1 MKKNIFTLF
10 CCFFALQSF
19 ACCDPS
25 PVLYHAEPLTTNS
38 VFMIYPLH
46 GENFDK
52 YIRYNLYSKTTGKR
66 IPTEIIKTI
75 KPNCG
80 RIQVLFQPTEAL
92 ILGDSL
98 SFMMTYD
105 TTMTDFQRERDYIK
119 QGIRGELAREYKGYY
134 FSLRYTMKVAKEGQ
148 AEFMPKPFYLF
159 YENEYRT
166 QVFKSSAGFHND
178 IAIQI
183 VSDESVSDATK
194 HHLVE
199 VTIDKKTF
207 YYLSYGNVFILN
219 ACGLCGGG
227 GHNLETDTEYTA
239 DVRLLLWSG
248 RHSESCKIT
257 FRTGIDVY
265 STGLEQGEKQE
276 AQNRAF
282 EAFMKG
288 RW

>member
-1 MKKNIFTLF
+1 MGMLFFTE
-10 CCFFALQSF
+10 A
-19 ACCDPS
+19 
-25 PVLYHAEPLTTNS
+25 LTTNS

-52 YIRYNLYSKTTGKR
+52 YICYNLYSKTTGKR

-75 KPNCG
+75 KPNCE

-98 SFMMTYD
+98 AFMMTYD
-105 TTMTDFQRERDYIK
+105 TAVTDFQRERDYIK
-119 QGIRGELAREYKGYY
+119 QGISGEMAREYKGYY
-134 FSLRYTMKVAKEGQ
+134 FSLRYTMKVVKEGQ

-159 YENEYRT
+159 YDNEYRT
-166 QVFKSSAGFHND
+166 QVFKSTAGFQND

-183 VSDESVSDATK
+183 VPDGSVSDSTK
-194 HHLVE
+194 LHLIE
-199 VTIDKKTF
+199 VSIDKKTF

-227 GHNLETDTEYTA
+227 GHNLQTDTEYTA

-248 RHSESCKIT
+248 RYSEPCKIT

-265 STGLEQGEKQE
+265 STGMEQLEKQE
-276 AQNRAF
+276 EQNRAF
-282 EAFMKG
+282 EAFIKE